1 MILIA
6 STSFEKVIN
15 KFFRKIEKD
24 REFFSYYNVS
34 LEEAMQLAKEQAN
47 GYLLEAVE
55 KLTDEC
61 VPDVDFFDYD
71 EELQVFN
78 FKLTDKEIGLL
89 TDLMREVYFER
100 DFVTLKAFKI
110 AMTPSD
116 LNQFSPASERK
127 TFTDM
132 VNGIKS
138 ENVGKISQYA
148 SVDRVTGKKKLIN
161 YSQYNED

>member
-1 MILIA
+1 M

-34 LEEAMQLAKEQAN
+34 LEDAMQLAKEQAN

-61 VPDVDFFDYD
+61 VPDIDFFDYD

-78 FKLTDKEIGLL
+78 FKLTEKEIGLL

>member
-1 MILIA
+1 M
-6 STSFEKVIN
+6 STSFEKIIN

-24 REFFSYYNVS
+24 REFFSYYNVT
-34 LEEAMQLAKEQAN
+34 LEDAMQLAKEQAN

-61 VPDVDFFDYD
+61 VPDIDFFDYD
-71 EELQVFN
+71 EELQAFN

-138 ENVGKISQYA
+138 ENIGKISQYA

-161 YSQYNED
+161 YSQYSED

>member
-1 MILIA
+1 M

-24 REFFSYYNVS
+24 REFFSYYNVT
-34 LEEAMQLAKEQAN
+34 LEDAMQLAKEQAN

-78 FKLTDKEIGLL
+78 FKLTEKEIGLL

>member
-1 MILIA
+1 M

-24 REFFSYYNVS
+24 REFFSYYNVT
-34 LEEAMQLAKEQAN
+34 LEDAIQLAKEQAN

-61 VPDVDFFDYD
+61 VPDIDFFDYD

-148 SVDRVTGKKKLIN
+148 SVDRITGKKKLIN

>member
-1 MILIA
+1 M

-24 REFFSYYNVS
+24 REFFSYYNVT
-34 LEEAMQLAKEQAN
+34 LEDAMQLAKEQAN

-61 VPDVDFFDYD
+61 VPDIDFFDYD

-78 FKLTDKEIGLL
+78 FKLTEKEIGLL

-148 SVDRVTGKKKLIN
+148 SVDRMTGKKKLIN

>member
-1 MILIA
+1 M

-34 LEEAMQLAKEQAN
+34 LEEAIQLAKEQAN

-61 VPDVDFFDYD
+61 VPDIDFFDYD
-71 EELQVFN
+71 EELQAFN

-138 ENVGKISQYA
+138 ENIGKISQYA

>member
-1 MILIA
+1 M
-6 STSFEKVIN
+6 STSFEKIIN

-24 REFFSYYNVS
+24 REFFSYYNVT
-34 LEEAMQLAKEQAN
+34 LEDAMQLAKEQAN

-61 VPDVDFFDYD
+61 VPDIDFFDYD

-78 FKLTDKEIGLL
+78 FKLTEKEIGLL

-148 SVDRVTGKKKLIN
+148 SVDRITGKKKLIN

>member
-1 MILIA
+1 M

-24 REFFSYYNVS
+24 REFFSYYNVT
-34 LEEAMQLAKEQAN
+34 LEDAMQLAKEQAN

-55 KLTDEC
+55 KLTDAC
-61 VPDVDFFDYD
+61 VPDIDFFDYD

-78 FKLTDKEIGLL
+78 FKLTEKEIGLL

-127 TFTDM
+127 TFIDM

-148 SVDRVTGKKKLIN
+148 SVDRITGKKKLIN

>member
-1 MILIA
+1 M

-61 VPDVDFFDYD
+61 VPDIDFFDYD

-78 FKLTDKEIGLL
+78 FKLTEKEIGLL

>member
-1 MILIA
+1 M
-6 STSFEKVIN
+6 STSFEKIIN

-34 LEEAMQLAKEQAN
+34 LEDAMQLAKEQAN

-138 ENVGKISQYA
+138 ENIGKISQYA

>member
-1 MILIA
+1 M

-148 SVDRVTGKKKLIN
+148 SVDRITGKKKLIN

>member
-1 MILIA
+1 M
-6 STSFEKVIN
+6 STSFEKMIN

-34 LEEAMQLAKEQAN
+34 LEDAMQLAKEQAN

-78 FKLTDKEIGLL
+78 FKLTEKEIGLL

>member
-1 MILIA
+1 M
-6 STSFEKVIN
+6 STSFEKIIN

-61 VPDVDFFDYD
+61 VPDIDFFDYD

-78 FKLTDKEIGLL
+78 FKLTEKEIGLL

-148 SVDRVTGKKKLIN
+148 SVDRMTGKKKLIN

>member
-1 MILIA
+1 M
-6 STSFEKVIN
+6 STSFEKIIA

-24 REFFSYYNVS
+24 RDFFAYYNVDFS
-34 LEEAMQLAKEQAN
+34 EAMSLAREHAY

-71 EELQVFN
+71 EELQEFN
-78 FKLTDKEIGLL
+78 FVLTNKEIGLL

-110 AMTPSD
+110 AITPSD

-138 ENVGKISQYA
+138 ENIGKISQYS
-148 SVDRVTGKKKLIN
+148 SVDRKTGKKKLIN
-161 YSQYNED
+161 YSQYDE

>member
-1 MILIA
+1 M
-6 STSFEKVIN
+6 IN

-34 LEEAMQLAKEQAN
+34 LEDAMQLAKEQAN

-78 FKLTDKEIGLL
+78 FKLTEKEIGLL

-148 SVDRVTGKKKLIN
+148 SVDRITGKKKLIN

>member
-1 MILIA
+1 M
-6 STSFEKVIN
+6 STSFEKIIN

-34 LEEAMQLAKEQAN
+34 LEDAMQLAKEQAN

-148 SVDRVTGKKKLIN
+148 SVDRMTGKKKLIN

>member
-1 MILIA
+1 M
-6 STSFEKVIN
+6 STSFEKIIN

-34 LEEAMQLAKEQAN
+34 LEDAMQLAKEQAN

-78 FKLTDKEIGLL
+78 FKLTEKEIGLL

>member
-1 MILIA
+1 M

-78 FKLTDKEIGLL
+78 FKLTEKEIGLL

-116 LNQFSPASERK
+116 LNQFSPATERK

-138 ENVGKISQYA
+138 ENIGKISQYA
-148 SVDRVTGKKKLIN
+148 SVDRITGKKKLIN

>member
-1 MILIA
+1 M

-61 VPDVDFFDYD
+61 IPDVDFFDYD

-78 FKLTDKEIGLL
+78 FKLTEKEIGLL

>member
-1 MILIA
+1 M

-61 VPDVDFFDYD
+61 VPDIDFFDYD

-78 FKLTDKEIGLL
+78 FKLTEKEIGLL

-138 ENVGKISQYA
+138 ENIGKISQYA
-148 SVDRVTGKKKLIN
+148 SVDRITGKKKLIN

>member
-1 MILIA
+1 M

-110 AMTPSD
+110 VMTPSD

-148 SVDRVTGKKKLIN
+148 SVDRITGKKKLIN

>member
-1 MILIA
+1 M
-6 STSFEKVIN
+6 STSFEKIIN
-15 KFFRKIEKD
+15 KFFFFFLKD

-34 LEEAMQLAKEQAN
+34 LEDAMQLAKEQAN

-61 VPDVDFFDYD
+61 VPDIDFFDYD

-78 FKLTDKEIGLL
+78 FKLTEKEIGLL

>member
-1 MILIA
+1 M
-6 STSFEKVIN
+6 STSFEKIIN

-34 LEEAMQLAKEQAN
+34 LEDAMQLAKEQAN

-61 VPDVDFFDYD
+61 IPDIDFFDYD

-78 FKLTDKEIGLL
+78 FKLTEKEIGLL

-138 ENVGKISQYA
+138 ENIGKISQYA
-148 SVDRVTGKKKLIN
+148 SVDRITGKKKLIN

>member
-1 MILIA
+1 M
-6 STSFEKVIN
+6 STSFEKIIN

-78 FKLTDKEIGLL
+78 FKLTDKEIGLI

-138 ENVGKISQYA
+138 ENIGKISQYA
-148 SVDRVTGKKKLIN
+148 SVDRITGKKKLIN

>member
-1 MILIA
+1 M
-6 STSFEKVIN
+6 STSFEKIIN

-61 VPDVDFFDYD
+61 IPDVDFFDYD

-78 FKLTDKEIGLL
+78 FKLTEKEIGLL

>member
-1 MILIA
+1 M

-34 LEEAMQLAKEQAN
+34 LEDAMQLAKEQAN

-61 VPDVDFFDYD
+61 VPDIDFFDYD

-78 FKLTDKEIGLL
+78 FKLTEKEIGLL

-148 SVDRVTGKKKLIN
+148 SVDRMTGKKKLIN

>member
-1 MILIA
+1 M

-34 LEEAMQLAKEQAN
+34 LEDAMQLAKEQAN

-61 VPDVDFFDYD
+61 VPDVDLFDYD

-148 SVDRVTGKKKLIN
+148 SVDRITGKKKLIN

>member
-1 MILIA
+1 M

-138 ENVGKISQYA
+138 ENIGKISQYA
-148 SVDRVTGKKKLIN
+148 SVDRITGKKKLIN

>member
-1 MILIA
+1 M

-34 LEEAMQLAKEQAN
+34 LEDAMQLAKEQAN

-138 ENVGKISQYA
+138 ENIGKISQYA
-148 SVDRVTGKKKLIN
+148 SVDRMTGKKKLIN

>member
-1 MILIA
+1 M
-6 STSFEKVIN
+6 STSFEKIIN

-24 REFFSYYNVS
+24 REFFSYYNVT
-34 LEEAMQLAKEQAN
+34 LEDAMQLAKEQAN

-61 VPDVDFFDYD
+61 VPDIDFFDYD

-78 FKLTDKEIGLL
+78 FKLTEKEIGLL

>member
-1 MILIA
+1 M
-6 STSFEKVIN
+6 STSFEKIIN

-24 REFFSYYNVS
+24 KDFFAYYNVT
-34 LEEAMQLAKEQAN
+34 LTDAMELAKEQAN
-47 GYLLEAVE
+47 GYLLEAIE

-61 VPDVDFFDYD
+61 VPDVDFFNYD
-71 EELQVFN
+71 EELQEFG
-78 FKLTDKEIGLL
+78 FKLTNKEIGLL

-138 ENVGKISQYA
+138 ENIGKISQYA
-148 SVDRVTGKKKLIN
+148 SIDRETGKKKLIN
-161 YSQYNED
+161 YSQYNEED